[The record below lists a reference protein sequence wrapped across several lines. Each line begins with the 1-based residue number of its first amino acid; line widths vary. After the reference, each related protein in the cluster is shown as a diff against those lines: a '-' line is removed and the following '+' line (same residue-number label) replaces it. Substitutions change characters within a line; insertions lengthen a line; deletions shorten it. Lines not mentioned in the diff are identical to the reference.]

1 MKGFVTALSLANVMK
16 HCSLIHDMYC
26 DATEELTKESVIE
39 AGQEEKISSI
49 QEAEENGI
57 EYEGIMMMS
66 SDLTTHQPM
75 RVTCIKMV
83 Y

>member
-1 MKGFVTALSLANVMK
+1 MTALSLANVMK

-26 DATEELTKESVIE
+26 DATEKLTKESVIE
-39 AGQEEKISSI
+39 AGQEEEEISSI

-57 EYEGIMMMS
+57 EYEGIMMMNS
-66 SDLTTHQPM
+66 GLTTHQPL
-75 RVTCIKMV
+75 RIICIKMV